1 MESRTIRYV
10 VTGFAA
16 LLLALGGSASSQAQQ
31 PAHDPGVRGGDAG
44 AGDTYPELLKDP
56 SNPLKKLFDVGQT
69 AFGAPENVDDGLGP
83 RMNLDSCSGC
93 HARPNIGGSSP
104 DGSSQEPNPQFSFL
118 KRLGPKTTNTLPS
131 FITKEGPT
139 REARFK
145 QIRDPKNGGPV
156 GPDGGVHDLFTIA
169 GMEGVENCKLE
180 QPNFGEELRHDN
192 VIFRIPTP
200 VFGAGL
206 IEQIPDT
213 AIIEN
218 INKDGDQ
225 KKLLGI
231 SRKVNVVLSGGTIT
245 AQNTKIEQ
253 PKPNK
258 NGNDGTI
265 ARFGWKAQNKSLLI
279 FSGEAYNVE
288 MGISNELFQTERE
301 EDPNCQFKPTPNDTT
316 NPSHITETD
325 PVKKLDILSD
335 VEKFA
340 SFMRL
345 LAPPVPSG
353 DAPGGS
359 ESIAKGK
366 RLFSSQVGEGVGCAL
381 CHTPTLHTVKFA
393 DPQLCE
399 KSAIPQL
406 CDKDVNLFSDL
417 ALHHMG
423 AKLDDGI
430 TQGQAE
436 RDEFR
441 TAPLW
446 GLGKRK
452 FFLHDGRARDLVQ
465 AIEEHHSLSTIN
477 FRCRLLSFFGL
488 SQLCRPE
495 DGTIASEANAV
506 VDKYNNLP
514 DTDPSSPSKQ
524 DLLNFLRSL

>member
-1 MESRTIRYV
+1 MESRTIRYG
-10 VTGFAA
+10 VTAFAA

-31 PAHDPGVRGGDAG
+31 LAHDPGVRNDGDPG
-44 AGDTYPELLKDP
+44 AGKQYPGLSDP
-56 SNPLKKLFDVGQT
+56 LQKLFETGQ
-69 AFGAPENVDDGLGP
+69 AEFVKQDEVVADGLGP
-83 RMNLDSCSGC
+83 RMNLDNCGGC
-93 HARPNIGGSSP
+93 HAQPNVGGSSP
-104 DGSSQEPNPQFSFL
+104 VPNPQFSFFNASPP
-118 KRLGPKTTNTLPS
+118 RGVNHSTNKLPS
-131 FITKEGPT
+131 FITDKGPT

-145 QIRDPKNGGPV
+145 LFRYATT

-169 GMEGVENCKLE
+169 GMEGAENCKIE
-180 QPNFGEELRHDN
+180 QPDFEEQLRLNN

-213 AIIEN
+213 AILAN
-218 INKDGDQ
+218 INQDRGQKEAMGIK
-225 KKLLGI
+225 KKLNFVI
-231 SRKVNVVLSGGTIT
+231 SGNTIT
-245 AQNTKIEQ
+245 GL
-253 PKPNK
+253 PNK

-301 EDPNCQFKPTPNDTT
+301 EDRNCQFKPTPNDATD
-316 NPSHITETD
+316 PSHITETD
-325 PVKKLDILSD
+325 PVKRLDILSD
-335 VEKFA
+335 IEKFA

-345 LAPPVPSG
+345 LAPPVPSS
-353 DAPGGS
+353 DTPGGS
-359 ESIAKGK
+359 TSIANGK
-366 RLFSSQVGEGVGCAL
+366 TLFRSEKVGCFL

-393 DPQLCE
+393 SPQLCE

-430 TQGQAE
+430 AQGQAE
-436 RDEFR
+436 HDEFR

-446 GLGKRK
+446 GLGKRI
-452 FFLHDGRARDLVQ
+452 FFLHDGRTDDLVK
-465 AIEEHHSLSTIN
+465 AIEEHRSPDTRSL
-477 FRCRLLSFFGL
+477 RCRLLSFFGL
-488 SQLCRPE
+488 PQLCGPD

-506 VDKYNNLP
+506 VDKYNNLQ
-514 DTDPSSPSKQ
+514 DTEKQ

>member
-1 MESRTIRYV
+1 MESRTIRYGL
-10 VTGFAA
+10 TGFAA
-16 LLLALGGSASSQAQQ
+16 LLLAFGGSASSQAQ
-31 PAHDPGVRGGDAG
+31 PAQDPGPRGGDAG
-44 AGDTYPELLKDP
+44 AGDKFPGLPDP
-56 SNPLKKLFDVGQT
+56 LQKLFDAGRDEFMKQDKVKDDQT
-69 AFGAPENVDDGLGP
+69 SNNGGLGP
-83 RMNLDSCSGC
+83 RMNLDSCLSC
-93 HARPNIGGSSP
+93 HFNPGPGGSSP
-104 DGSSQEPNPQFSFL
+104 GDNPQFAFFNAPPPRGVNHS
-118 KRLGPKTTNTLPS
+118 TNKLPS
-131 FITKEGPT
+131 FITVNGPT

-145 QIRDPKNGGPV
+145 QIRDPSNGAPV

-169 GMEGVENCKLE
+169 GMQDATGCKLE
-180 QPNFGEELRHDN
+180 QPDFEEELRHNN

-206 IEQIPDT
+206 IEQIPDK
-213 AIIEN
+213 AIIDN
-218 INKDGDQ
+218 INNPKDADQ
-225 KKLLGI
+225 KKALGI
-231 SRKVNVVLSGGTIT
+231 SRKVNVVVSGGTIT

-265 ARFGWKAQNKSLLI
+265 ARFGWKAQDKSLLI

-301 EDPNCQFKPTPNDTT
+301 EASNCQFKPTPNDATD
-316 NPSHITETD
+316 PSHITEMD
-325 PVKKLDILSD
+325 PVKRLDILSD
-335 VEKFA
+335 IEKFA

-345 LAPPVPSG
+345 LAPPVPSS
-353 DAPGGS
+353 DIPGGS
-359 ESIAKGK
+359 GSIAKGNT
-366 RLFSSQVGEGVGCAL
+366 LFSEVGCAL

-446 GLGKRK
+446 GLGKRI
-452 FFLHDGRARDLVQ
+452 FFLHDGRTRDLVQ

-495 DGTIASEANAV
+495 DGTIASEANAI
-506 VDKYNNLP
+506 VDKYNKLP